1 MPFLPYARHEID
13 DDDIAAVVAVLRGDW
28 LTTGPLVGRFE
39 EAFAAFVGSP
49 RAVAC
54 ANGTAALHLCMLA
67 AGIGPGDE
75 VIVPA
80 LTFVATANCARYVGA
95 KPVFA
100 DVRDDTLTIDPVHVA
115 ALVTPRTKAI
125 IAVDYGGCPCDYN
138 ELRAIANRHSLL
150 LVADACHAPGA
161 TYRGR
166 RVGSIADLSTFSFH
180 PVKHLTTAEGGM
192 VTTADSALADRIASL
207 RNHGIDSDHRRREI
221 AGTWRY
227 DAAELGFNYRLNDV
241 QCALGLSQLEK
252 LPGWVARR
260 REIAAAYAA
269 ALADNP
275 ALQLP
280 HVPADRESGW
290 HLYPV
295 RLTGEDPAPRR
306 AAAFAALRQRGI
318 GVNVHYL
325 PVYLHSSYAAAGYPP
340 GLCPVAEDAYSRLL
354 SLPMWHGMGDE
365 QAERVA
371 AEFRSAANESSNAS
385 AAQKQSV
392 MNV

>member
-1 MPFLPYARHEID
+1 MAFIPYARHEID
-13 DDDIAAVVAVLRGDW
+13 DADIAAVVAVLRGDW

-95 KPVFA
+95 TPVFG
-100 DVRDDTLTIDPVHVA
+100 DIRDDTLTIDPAHVA
-115 ALVTPRTKAI
+115 TLVTPRTKAI
-125 IAVDYGGCPCDYN
+125 IAVDYGGCPCDY
-138 ELRAIANRHSLL
+138 EGLRAIADRHGLL

-161 TYRGR
+161 TYHGR

-192 VTTADSALADRIASL
+192 VTTADSALADQIARL

-221 AGTWRY
+221 ANTWRY

-252 LPGWVARR
+252 LPAWVARR
-260 REIAAAYAA
+260 REIAAVYRA

-275 ALQLP
+275 TLRLP
-280 HVPADRESGW
+280 QVPADRESGW
-290 HLYPV
+290 HLYPM
-295 RLTGEDPAPRR
+295 RLTGDDPAPRR
-306 AAAFAALRQRGI
+306 AELFAALRQRGI

-325 PVYLHSSYAAAGYPP
+325 PVYLHSSFVAAGYPS

-354 SLPMWHGMGDE
+354 SLPMWHGMSDE
-365 QAERVA
+365 QVAGVVA
-371 AEFRSAANESSNAS
+371 AIVPLTAPAGAR
-385 AAQKQSV
+385 
-392 MNV
+392 

>member
-1 MPFLPYARHEID
+1 MTFIPYARHEID
-13 DDDIAAVVAVLRGDW
+13 ADDIAAVVAVLQGDW
-28 LTTGPLVGRFE
+28 LTTGPIVGRFE
-39 EAFAAFVGSP
+39 EAFATFVGAP

-95 KPVFA
+95 TPVFA
-100 DVRDDTLTIDPVHVA
+100 DVREDTLTIDPAHVA
-115 ALVTPRTKAI
+115 SLVTPRTKAI
-125 IAVDYGGCPCDYN
+125 IAVDYGGCPCDYDA
-138 ELRAIANRHSLL
+138 LRDICTRHGLL

-161 TYRGR
+161 EYRGR

-192 VTTADSALADRIASL
+192 VTTADATLADRIARL

-227 DAAELGFNYRLNDV
+227 DAVELGFNYRLNDV

-260 REIAAAYAA
+260 RKIAAAYGA

-275 ALQLP
+275 ALRLP
-280 HVPADRESGW
+280 YVPADRQSGW

-318 GVNVHYL
+318 GVNVHYM
-325 PVYLHSSYAAAGYPP
+325 PVYLHSSFVAAGYPS

-354 SLPMWHGMGDE
+354 SVPMWHGLSDE
-365 QAERVA
+365 QVSRVTAEITAITSRPLA
-371 AEFRSAANESSNAS
+371 TAS
-385 AAQKQSV
+385 
-392 MNV
+392 

>member
-1 MPFLPYARHEID
+1 MAFIPYARHEID
-13 DDDIAAVVAVLRGDW
+13 DADIAAVVAVLRGDW

-49 RAVAC
+49 RTVAC

-95 KPVFA
+95 TPVFA

-115 ALVTPRTKAI
+115 TLVTPRTKAI
-125 IAVDYGGCPCDYN
+125 IAVDYGGCPCDY
-138 ELRAIANRHSLL
+138 EGLRAIADRHGLL

-161 TYRGR
+161 TYHGR

-192 VTTADSALADRIASL
+192 VTTADSALADQIARL

-221 AGTWRY
+221 ANTWRY

-252 LPGWVARR
+252 LPAWVARR
-260 REIAAAYAA
+260 REIAAVYRA

-275 ALQLP
+275 TLRLP
-280 HVPADRESGW
+280 QVPADRESGW
-290 HLYPV
+290 HLYPM
-295 RLTGEDPAPRR
+295 RLTGDDPAPRR
-306 AAAFAALRQRGI
+306 AELFAALRQRGI

-325 PVYLHSSYAAAGYPP
+325 PVYLHSSFVAAGYPS

-354 SLPMWHGMGDE
+354 SLPMWHGMSDE
-365 QAERVA
+365 QVAGVVA
-371 AEFRSAANESSNAS
+371 AIVPLTAPAGAR
-385 AAQKQSV
+385 
-392 MNV
+392 